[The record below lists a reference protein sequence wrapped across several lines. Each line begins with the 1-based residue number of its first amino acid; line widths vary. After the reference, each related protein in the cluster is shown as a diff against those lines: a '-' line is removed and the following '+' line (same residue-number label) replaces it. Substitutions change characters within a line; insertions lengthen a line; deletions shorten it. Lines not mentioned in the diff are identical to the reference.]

1 MAEVTENMAMTKCE
15 MDKNYTSKGVGN
27 AALTTGKL

>member
-15 MDKNYTSKGVGN
+15 MDKNYTSSCKIPLTAGN
-27 AALTTGKL
+27 P